1 MQGVACK
8 TCQPLP
14 PNEREVGRGHLTEAL
29 QRRNA
34 AVRIEAFTCPMCSQ
48 QRPREEFWPGDFKNR
63 FAKNYALGCK
73 ICKPIPPNERKAVRI
88 EALTCPMCSQQRL
101 RAEFWPGDFKN
112 RFVKNYVL
120 GCKMCKPIPPNE
132 RKARKSSG
140 QAASSSA
147 GNTQ

>member
-14 PNEREVGRGHLTEAL
+14 PNERGHLTEAL

-34 AVRIEAFTCPMCSQ
+34 AARIEAF
-48 QRPREEFWPGDFKNR
+48 
-63 FAKNYALGCK
+63 
-73 ICKPIPPNERKAVRI
+73 
-88 EALTCPMCSQQRL
+88 TCPMCSQQRL